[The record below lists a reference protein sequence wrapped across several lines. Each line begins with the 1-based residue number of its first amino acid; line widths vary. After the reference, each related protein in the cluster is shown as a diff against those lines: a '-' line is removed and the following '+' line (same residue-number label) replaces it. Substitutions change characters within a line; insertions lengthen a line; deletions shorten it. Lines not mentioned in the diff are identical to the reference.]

1 MSLRRLATTA
11 FASIP
16 SECSW
21 YGVRLA
27 SISSASLLDML
38 MLIVVESLG
47 YDKVMSSA
55 ATLSRSIVS
64 CLDGIECRRLTFIK
78 TTEKELV
85 VLLFLGHSETV
96 GMSVTHPNYWRLC
109 HAKICTAYNRHHHHC
124 VSRGIK
130 GKPQSI

>member
-1 MSLRRLATTA
+1 MMSLRRLATTA

-16 SECSW
+16 SVCSW

-47 YDKVMSSA
+47 YDRAMSSA

-64 CLDGIECRRLTFIK
+64 CLDGIEFPSSRFIR
-78 TTEKELV
+78 TIERV
-85 VLLFLGHSETV
+85 
-96 GMSVTHPNYWRLC
+96 
-109 HAKICTAYNRHHHHC
+109 
-124 VSRGIK
+124 
-130 GKPQSI
+130 